1 MAARLCV
8 KIKPEDNVAIAIRDL
23 EPGTEVLDGVVT
35 VEKVPQAHKI
45 ALTDIPKG
53 ADVVRY
59 GVVLGHTLEDIAKG
73 RWINEHMIDLPVA
86 PPLDQMEY
94 GTNIVPMEDLPD
106 PTVTTWDGFRNPNGG
121 FGGTR
126 NILAIQTAG
135 QCVEGVVNVALDRIK
150 HELLP
155 KYPHVD
161 DVGANNGAYGCSMA
175 INAHEVYIPQR
186 ILRNLVHHP
195 HFGGRVMCAGLGCE
209 KFTTDMLLDPEDNMP
224 ENVVILQKEKGFEAM
239 ISAIMEMAEKKLQI
253 LHQRRREPLP
263 LSDLFVAFECGG
275 SDAFSGVS
283 ANPSAGYASDMIVK
297 GGGTTCFS
305 EVTEVR
311 EAVYLIAQRCVS
323 AEVRDKLAHEMSW
336 YDHYLSEGGADVS
349 ANPSP
354 GNKAG
359 GLSNIVEKSMGSIA
373 KSGTAPIVDV
383 LSPGETPDR
392 SKPGLIYAATPA
404 SDIVCSPCQLAS
416 GCGVLVFMTG
426 RGTPYG
432 LAATPVMKVCSRNE
446 MKEQWPDIIDVNAGP
461 VAVGEATIDEIGH
474 EIFDKIIAIAS
485 GKDKPFTERYG
496 LYNQLAIFN
505 PAPIT

>member
-126 NILAIQTAG
+126 NILAIQTTV
-135 QCVEGVVNVALDRIK
+135 QCVEGVVNVALQRIK
-150 HELLP
+150 QQLLP
-155 KYPHVD
+155 KYPHVN
-161 DVGANNGAYGCSMA
+161 DVVAINHAYGCGVA
-175 INAHEVYIPQR
+175 INAREAYIPQR

-195 HFGGRVMCAGLGCE
+195 NFGGQVMCVGLGCE
-209 KFTTDMLLDPEDNMP
+209 KFTTDMLLDPEDNTP

-253 LHQRRREPLP
+253 LDQRRREPCHSP
-263 LSDLFVAFECGG
+263 TCSWP
-275 SDAFSGVS
+275 SS
-283 ANPSAGYASDMIVK
+283 AAAP
-297 GGGTTCFS
+297 T
-305 EVTEVR
+305 
-311 EAVYLIAQRCVS
+311 
-323 AEVRDKLAHEMSW
+323 
-336 YDHYLSEGGADVS
+336 
-349 ANPSP
+349 PSP
-354 GNKAG
+354 A
-359 GLSNIVEKSMGSIA
+359 SR
-373 KSGTAPIVDV
+373 P
-383 LSPGETPDR
+383 TPV
-392 SKPGLIYAATPA
+392 PATP
-404 SDIVCSPCQLAS
+404 P
-416 GCGVLVFMTG
+416 T
-426 RGTPYG
+426 
-432 LAATPVMKVCSRNE
+432 
-446 MKEQWPDIIDVNAGP
+446 
-461 VAVGEATIDEIGH
+461 
-474 EIFDKIIAIAS
+474 
-485 GKDKPFTERYG
+485 
-496 LYNQLAIFN
+496 
-505 PAPIT
+505 